1 MRNKELIQ
9 SISNDLAIELPHKI
23 THEELV
29 EKLSAYINHLINH
42 DFQQLVFIL
51 YRVDINEAKLKHLL
65 QENPGENA
73 GKIIAHLIIDRQLQ
87 KITSRREFKSVK
99 DIPDDEKW

>member
-1 MRNKELIQ
+1 MKEKELIQ
-9 SISNDLAIELPHKI
+9 SISNDLAIELPLII
-23 THEELV
+23 THKELA
-29 EKLSAYINHLINH
+29 ERLAAHINQLINQ

-51 YRVDINEAKLKHLL
+51 YRVDINEAKLKRLL
-65 QENPGENA
+65 KENPGENA

-87 KITSRREFKSVK
+87 KIKSRKEFKSAK